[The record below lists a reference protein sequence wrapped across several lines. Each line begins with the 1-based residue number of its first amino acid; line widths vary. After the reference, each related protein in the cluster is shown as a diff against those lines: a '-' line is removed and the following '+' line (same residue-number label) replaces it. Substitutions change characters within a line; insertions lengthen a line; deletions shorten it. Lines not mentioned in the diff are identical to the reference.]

1 MKTKAFYTAITTQD
15 IEKTLAFY
23 VGVLDFRVTHN
34 LSGKAGMVIV
44 LENDAGAR
52 LDVIEAKDAPAGLSA
67 LRTNVDNLDNA
78 IAELQAN
85 DCEIIAGP
93 VDITT
98 GRAVLVKDP
107 NGVVIDIV
115 EHKK

>member
-1 MKTKAFYTAITTQD
+1 MKTKALYTAITTQD

-34 LSGKAGMVIV
+34 LSGKAGMVVV

-52 LDVIEAKDAPAGLSA
+52 LDVIEVKDEPAGLHA
-67 LRTNVDNLDNA
+67 LRTNVADIDAA
-78 IAELQAN
+78 IAELTAN
-85 DCEIIAGP
+85 DCEILAGP
-93 VDITT
+93 MEIPA
-98 GRAVLVKDP
+98 GRAILIRDP
-107 NGVVIDIV
+107 NGIPIYVI